1 MKRIVSILLVCVLS
15 VFCIGCKSESDS
27 LFTGS
32 EGGKNSLWVVVDL
45 RQDSME
51 SDLSSDVASFQD
63 SVEDVVSEDIEE
75 VIFECIPP
83 KGAER
88 DTAID
93 RIRTEIMSG
102 GGPDVF
108 IAQCDNQWEPL
119 LFQMPEKAMALD
131 LFLPL
136 DEYIENAEHA
146 EWDKFTQ
153 SVMEAGRDDEGQQL
167 VPLSYL
173 LPAAMYRESDVS
185 HTPKQMT
192 WEDMRND
199 EALQDAVVRLGA
211 GFNSTGDWDFPIEY
225 LLGEL
230 ADYKAE
236 ELLFTE
242 DELLNH
248 VNTII
253 ELSDYYEENAY
264 AEKEYSTKTHLGLW
278 FNWTGGGI
286 ITAHGP
292 SGTYDANRTGGRL
305 NGLTEQD
312 PLTLVPFYSDD
323 GGNTA
328 VITAFAAVNRNTRR
342 PEDAFK
348 VIDLL
353 MSTGRQTN
361 STMFAYHIYSKS
373 NYAGMPMHEEVMSQ
387 KYEMRV
393 DSAINFWFS
402 LDDNNFRK
410 VCAVR
415 DQITVAQFSGA
426 LNAELENMMVNCSRA
441 HVNGEDYTQIV
452 HDAYTAMKQM
462 MGE

>member
-1 MKRIVSILLVCVLS
+1 MKRIVSILLVFALS
-15 VFCIGCKSESDS
+15 ALCIGCKSKSHS
-27 LFTGS
+27 SFTGS
-32 EGGKNSLWVVVDL
+32 EGGQNSLWVVVDL
-45 RQDSME
+45 RQESME
-51 SDLSSDVASFQD
+51 SDLSSDVAVFRD
-63 SVEDVVSEDIEE
+63 SVEYVLGEDIEE
-75 VIFECIPP
+75 VVFECIPP
-83 KGAER
+83 EGAER

-93 RIRTEIMSG
+93 RIRLEIMSG

-108 IAQCDNQWEPL
+108 IVQCDNLWEPM
-119 LFQMPEKAMALD
+119 LFQMPEKAMGLD

-136 DEYIENAEHA
+136 DEYIENAELA

-185 HTPKQMT
+185 HTPKQMK
-192 WEDMRND
+192 WEDMQND

-211 GFNSTGDWDFPIEY
+211 GFDSTGEWDFPIEY

-242 DELLNH
+242 DELLDH

-253 ELSDYYEENAY
+253 ELTDYYEENAY

-278 FNWTGGGI
+278 FNLSGG
-286 ITAHGP
+286 TAHGP
-292 SGTYDANRTGGRL
+292 SGTYDVSRGGGRL

-348 VIDLL
+348 VIDLF
-353 MSTGRQTN
+353 MSTDRQTN
-361 STMFAYHIYSKS
+361 STMFAYHIYS
-373 NYAGMPMHEEVMSQ
+373 YVGMPMHEEVMSQ

-393 DSAINFWFS
+393 NAVSNSWFS
-402 LDDNNFRK
+402 LDDNNFQK

-426 LNAELENMMVNCSRA
+426 LNAELENMMVNCYGA
-441 HVNGEDYTQIV
+441 HLNGEDYTKLV
-452 HDAYTAMKQM
+452 HEAYEAMEQM
-462 MGE
+462 MAE

>member
-1 MKRIVSILLVCVLS
+1 MKRIVSILLVCALS
-15 VFCIGCKSESDS
+15 VLCIGCKSKSHS

-32 EGGKNSLWVVVDL
+32 KGGQNSLWIVVDL
-45 RQDSME
+45 RQASKE

-63 SVEDVVSEDIEE
+63 SVEDVVVEDIEE
-75 VIFECIPP
+75 VVFECIPP
-83 KGAER
+83 EGAER

-108 IAQCDNQWEPL
+108 IAQCDNQWEPM

-167 VPLSYL
+167 VPLSYI

-192 WEDMRND
+192 WEDMKND

-211 GFNSTGDWDFPIEY
+211 GFDSAGEWDFPIEY
-225 LLGEL
+225 LLGKL

-242 DELLNH
+242 DELLDH

-253 ELSDYYEENAY
+253 QLSDYYEENAY

-278 FNWTGGGI
+278 FNLSG

-292 SGTYDANRTGGRL
+292 SGTYDASQSGGRL

-361 STMFAYHIYSKS
+361 STMFAYHIYS
-373 NYAGMPMHEEVMSQ
+373 YVGMPMHEEVMSQ

-393 DSAINFWFS
+393 NAVSNSWFS

-415 DQITVAQFSGA
+415 DQITAAQFSGA
-426 LNAELENMMVNCSRA
+426 LNVELENMMVNCYRA
-441 HVNGEDYTQIV
+441 HLNGEDYTNLV
-452 HDAYTAMKQM
+452 HEAYVAMEQM
-462 MGE
+462 MAE

>member
-1 MKRIVSILLVCVLS
+1 MQIVEKKITELKEYENNPRNNDDAVEAVAESIEQFGFKVPIVIDSNGVIIAGHTRRKAAVRLGLDTVP
-15 VFCIGCKSESDS
+15 CIIAD
-27 LFTGS
+27 
-32 EGGKNSLWVVVDL
+32 DL
-45 RQDSME
+45 TPEQIQAFRLADN
-51 SDLSSDVASFQD
+51 
-63 SVEDVVSEDIEE
+63 
-75 VIFECIPP
+75 
-83 KGAER
+83 KTAE
-88 DTAID
+88 
-93 RIRTEIMSG
+93 
-102 GGPDVF
+102 
-108 IAQCDNQWEPL
+108 L
-119 LFQMPEKAMALD
+119 
-131 LFLPL
+131 
-136 DEYIENAEHA
+136 A

-192 WEDMRND
+192 WEDMQND

-211 GFNSTGDWDFPIEY
+211 GFDSTGEWNFPIEY

-230 ADYKAE
+230 ADYKTE

-242 DELLNH
+242 DELLEH

-253 ELSDYYEENAY
+253 ELTDYYEENAY

-278 FNWTGGGI
+278 FNLSGA
-286 ITAHGP
+286 TAHDP
-292 SGTYDANRTGGRL
+292 SGTYDASLSGGRL

-328 VITAFAAVNRNTRR
+328 VIAAFAAVNRNTRR

-348 VIDLL
+348 VIDLF

-373 NYAGMPMHEEVMSQ
+373 SYTGMPMHEEVMSQ

-393 DSAINFWFS
+393 NAAGNSWFS

-426 LNAELENMMVNCSRA
+426 LNAELENMMVNCYKA
-441 HVNGEDYTQIV
+441 HLNGEDYTNLV
-452 HDAYTAMKQM
+452 HETYAAMEQM
-462 MGE
+462 MAE